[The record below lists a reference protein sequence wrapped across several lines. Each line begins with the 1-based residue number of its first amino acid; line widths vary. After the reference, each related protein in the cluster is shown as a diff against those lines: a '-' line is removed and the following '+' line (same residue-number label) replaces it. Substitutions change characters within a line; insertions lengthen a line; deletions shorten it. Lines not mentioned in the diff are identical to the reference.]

1 MAPPRAESQP
11 SILALSPQG
20 QKALID
26 ALSNTQ
32 SASNLFSE
40 LAQNFARDD
49 SSSLVD
55 KTKFHKRIVVS
66 VADDP
71 QAMLHPADRISD
83 ITITLS
89 DLKNARFES
98 WDRFSTQYDT
108 VDLGKLSLAQTS
120 QLALKLSGQ
129 APAPA
134 AAGGSIDYTASHN
147 QNEEV
152 SLRQRYVVLTGTLT
166 EDRATLTEQGVVGI
180 DLIGTSTID
189 VDVTVPALA
198 GGEHTVALGALSER
212 SKWLPQNKI
221 TLNWQ
226 ELRVPRTCDPVT
238 FMLSARY
245 VIRRVQRN
253 ADTITES
260 DDKVVF
266 LSGNTSAI
274 EPIELITSGELKSL
288 VWHLVSRGGDEVGL
302 LEGGGPLHFGSYDSA
317 TQFLTWLNKRRS
329 LELADRTLYLG
340 LRRLCTR
347 DIPALSVE
355 SIPLN
360 NCRQ

>member
-1 MAPPRAESQP
+1 MIAPPKAESQP

-40 LAQNFARDD
+40 LARNFARDD
-49 SSSLVD
+49 STSLID
-55 KTKFHKRIVVS
+55 RTKFHKRIVVS

-89 DLKNARFES
+89 DLQNARFES

-108 VDLGKLSLAQTS
+108 VDLGKLSLVQNR
-120 QLALKLSGQ
+120 QLELNLTGQ

-166 EDRATLTEQGVVGI
+166 KDNATLTEQGVVGI

-189 VDVTVPALA
+189 VDVAVPALA
-198 GGEHTVALGALSER
+198 GGEYTVALGALSEKG
-212 SKWLPQNKI
+212 KWLPQDKI

-226 ELRVPRTCDPVT
+226 ELRVPRTCDAVT

-245 VIRRVQRN
+245 VIRKVQQN

-260 DDKVVF
+260 DDEVV
-266 LSGNTSAI
+266 S
-274 EPIELITSGELKSL
+274 
-288 VWHLVSRGGDEVGL
+288 
-302 LEGGGPLHFGSYDSA
+302 
-317 TQFLTWLNKRRS
+317 
-329 LELADRTLYLG
+329 
-340 LRRLCTR
+340 
-347 DIPALSVE
+347 
-355 SIPLN
+355 
-360 NCRQ
+360 